1 MLLIVYNSEF
11 SEIKIYIGKLLTYWK
26 ILIPIVYSIYQKKT
40 WSAHFPITF
49 KGFFIS
55 LSYVKY

>member
-26 ILIPIVYSIYQKKT
+26 ILIPIVYSIYQKINLVYT
-40 WSAHFPITF
+40 
-49 KGFFIS
+49 
-55 LSYVKY
+55 LSNNF